1 MAPPSDV
8 AQRRQ
13 EEHCGVE
20 IHPSPLHCT
29 PLRREP
35 LLATKAAGMA
45 AALALISSL
54 GAQAQADGDAGP
66 PPRLRDTGL
75 YAAGSGEIASGHLQF
90 APQYPLWSDGAAKR
104 RWIYLPPGASIDAS
118 NPDAWEFPVGT
129 RLWKEFSA
137 GRPIET
143 RYIERLPNGQ
153 WRFAAYIWDEAGVE
167 ATLAPS
173 DGAVLQVKGAPHG
186 RYNVPAEGD
195 CRACH
200 EGAAVPVLGFGAL
213 QLSPDRDPLAPHG
226 ETHSD
231 ADLRSLVA
239 RGLVRNLPKALH
251 RAPPRIAARSPL
263 ERAALGYLHGN
274 CAHCHNDNGAPA
286 PVDLTLAQ
294 RAGSSAVD
302 AARVL
307 RSLLDAP
314 SRFRGH
320 GLGADARLV
329 APGRPEASVL
339 TARMRSRNP
348 QTQMPPLG
356 TEMIDAQAL
365 ALLERWIA
373 EQSPLQQEMK
383 P

>member
-1 MAPPSDV
+1 
-8 AQRRQ
+8 
-13 EEHCGVE
+13 VE
-20 IHPSPLHCT
+20 SHPSQLHCT
-29 PLRREP
+29 PLRRGS
-35 LLATKAAGMA
+35 LLASKAAVAA

-54 GAQAQADGDAGP
+54 GSQAQAEEVAAAP
-66 PPRLRDTGL
+66 QRLRDTGL
-75 YAAGSGEIASGHLQF
+75 YAAGSSEIAPDRLQF
-90 APQYPLWSDGAAKR
+90 APQYPLWSDGATKR
-104 RWIYLPPGASIDAS
+104 RWIYLPPGAAIDAS

-129 RLWKEFSA
+129 RLWKEFSV

-143 RYIERLPNGQ
+143 RYIERLPDGQ
-153 WRFAAYIWDEAGVE
+153 WRFAAYVWDEAGVE

-173 DGAVLQVKGAPHG
+173 DGAVLQLKGGSHG
-186 RYNVPAEGD
+186 RYNIPAEGD

-226 ETHSD
+226 EPHSD

-251 RAPPRIAARSPL
+251 RAPPRIAARSAL

-294 RAGSSAVD
+294 RAGSNAVD

-307 RSLLDAP
+307 RSLIDAP

-320 GLGADARLV
+320 GLGADAPLV

-356 TEMIDAQAL
+356 TEMIDARAL
-365 ALLERWIA
+365 ALLDRWIA
-373 EQSPLQQEMK
+373 EQLPLQQEMK